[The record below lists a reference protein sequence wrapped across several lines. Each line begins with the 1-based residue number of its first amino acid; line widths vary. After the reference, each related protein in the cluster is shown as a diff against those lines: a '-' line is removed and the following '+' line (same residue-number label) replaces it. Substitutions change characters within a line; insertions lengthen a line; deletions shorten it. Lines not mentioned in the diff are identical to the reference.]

1 MAHQAD
7 TAIVTTSYQFSLL
20 QRGVLKL
27 SEALAQWVQASAHK
41 RQTRQDSATKG
52 GARRRCLQDAERR
65 REEALMQRLLL
76 PRQF

>member
-7 TAIVTTSYQFSLL
+7 TAIAATSYQFSLL

-27 SEALAQWVQASAHK
+27 SEVLAQWVQASAHK
-41 RQTRQDSATKG
+41 RQASQDSVAKG

-65 REEALMQRLLL
+65 REEALMERLQL

>member
-7 TAIVTTSYQFSLL
+7 TAIATTSYHFSLF

-27 SEALAQWVQASAHK
+27 SEVLAQWVQASAHK
-41 RQTRQDSATKG
+41 RQARQYSGTKE

-65 REEALMQRLLL
+65 REEALMQRLQL